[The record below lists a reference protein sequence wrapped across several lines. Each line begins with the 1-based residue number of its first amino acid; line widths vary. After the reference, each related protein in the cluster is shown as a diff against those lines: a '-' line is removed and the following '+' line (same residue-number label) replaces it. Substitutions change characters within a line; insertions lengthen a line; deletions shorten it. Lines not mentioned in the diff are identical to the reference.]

1 MFNKSFGAPFG
12 GGTGGFGASS
22 TFGQQNTGF
31 GTTGGFG
38 SSAFG
43 TTNNTGG
50 GLFGTTQNKPGGL
63 FGSNTFSQP
72 VTSSTSSGF
81 GFGATSGTSN
91 SLFGST
97 NTGGGGLFSQ
107 QNNAFGANKPATFG
121 NFGTSTSSGGLFG
134 TTNTASN
141 PFGGASGSLFG
152 SSSFTA
158 APPGTTIKFN
168 PPTGSDTMVK
178 SGVTASINTK
188 HQCIT
193 AMKEYENKSLEELR
207 FEDYQAG
214 RKGPSNPMAA
224 GTGGLF
230 GAAATAAPST
240 GTGLFGSS
248 APNTGFS
255 FGQNKTTFGTSSS
268 KDDMS
273 ASELSPSC
281 CTVWPSSTSSLDSSK
296 SEYPSTILSKIL
308 SASLSP
314 LLPQEWKTGVC
325 TGAFSTTTGGLFG
338 QPPQQ
343 QQQQQGSSLFKPFGS
358 ATTTQNTGFSFGNT
372 NTMGQ
377 PNTSSMGLFGN
388 TAPSQAGGLFGNTNT
403 STATGFGT
411 GTGLFGQPNAGFG
424 NNLFGNKPAGFG
436 TTTTSAPP
444 FGTGTGLFGNKPT
457 LTLGTNTN
465 TSTIGFGATGTGG
478 SLFGNKTAATGLGT
492 GLGTFFGGAV
502 GTGQTSLFGNNQ
514 NKLGSTLGSV
524 STFGTG
530 CFNTG
535 ASTLNFGAPQ
545 QPVALTDQSAAA
557 AQQAV
562 LQQQISALAYSP
574 FGDSPLFRNPLSD
587 PKKKEERLKPT
598 NPAAQKALTTPTQ
611 YKLTPRPATRVCPK
625 ALSSSGSSKSQ
636 LFDGLDD
643 DDEPSF
649 NNGAFMPRKSI
660 KKLVLKNLNN
670 SSLYNNSVNRETDD
684 LASPSE
690 YPQNGLCLSVDGET
704 REVTVDRSVKDDLE
718 VSKFYTNPITKPVP
732 HAQPSLLLQD
742 TITEFNMRGA
752 SRYRSGLEANSEE
765 ISLVEDSIQE
775 ERDEELEARRPPH
788 PAGIVLGRVGYYT
801 IPTMEELGKTL
812 NENGECIVENFT
824 VGRKGYG
831 SVFFPGEVNLT
842 NMNLDDIVYFR
853 RKEII
858 VYPDDKDKPPVGEG
872 LNRRAEVTLDGVW
885 PNDKTTCCQIKSP
898 ERLIEMNYE
907 GRLEAASRKQGARFL
922 EYRPETGSWVFE
934 VAHFS
939 KYGLQESDEEE
950 EVPPSKVDLKKLKT
964 GIPSGIQQLPLTQQ
978 QMPPK
983 AQSTAVL
990 ELLSHVSE
998 LDSDMADI
1006 TQELPVDSVLGEED
1020 GERTSFDENKLRAET
1035 PAEHEPVSASSQIA
1049 SSMGINPHTLQI
1061 MKASLFTEDDEC
1073 DPFQENGSSKLLKD
1087 VASPKVLLS
1096 GIGRASIGGLLQAKF
1111 TSGGGLFSQ
1120 LPEAP
1125 FGVMPQK
1132 LGKTLV
1138 SEAPW
1143 PSLGPSFLLPPPP
1156 PEPTLRTVG
1165 ARRLGGPVPLE
1176 SSITVGK
1183 GRLLM
1188 DAALF
1193 KGRSFRVGWGP
1204 NWTLVHCGDQ
1214 ISITE
1219 AMKEQ
1224 AAESMGLGFLPKP
1237 TKSKPITES
1246 LFKVLVEQAVG
1257 LELKESAESLALY
1270 HRPLEIGLKHSTIN
1284 TDDPCPY
1291 IQPARGVDALHEY
1304 AEWIVEV
1311 NKDTGAGDAVLAH
1324 WRQVWTLCTA
1334 LWGRLSDQEVESE
1347 QNSDYQQQLERR
1359 RSFSHW
1365 LSESAAECIEEEV
1378 GLALQRNHAKAVF
1391 SYLTGHCISKA
1402 CELAQKSGDHRLSL
1416 ILSQAVG
1423 SQYCRDLLAL
1433 QLSDWNR
1440 MQTDSFIEE
1449 ERLRIFALLAGK
1461 PVWQST
1467 DCCVNVCSELDWKR
1481 CVAVHLWYMLPPTAS
1496 VADAL
1501 AKYEAA
1507 FQGSEEG
1514 IKYACHPLPP
1524 YVDEIEL
1531 LGLDEEMEENVSK
1544 KQLYNIC
1551 FHLLKLYSDRH
1562 YSLQQLLDPSTVT
1575 IDRLDYRLSWHLWNV
1590 LQALNY
1596 NHLSTSC
1603 QGLLHTSYAAQ
1614 LESAGLWEMAIFV
1627 LLHIPDSG
1635 RRESAVREMLN
1646 LHCSLE
1652 GTEESMEKERFLTE
1666 KLLIPIQWIHQAKA
1680 IRACREGDKHREAL
1694 HLYRA
1699 GHWNHCHQLVIQHL
1713 ASDCIINDNHKYLL
1727 EFLEGL
1733 AVPERSVQI
1742 QGWATSGRVYLD
1754 YIHVI
1759 QTLQDIQQTESPG
1772 YELERLHT
1780 EVTSLCG
1787 RIELLPGSKAK
1798 DRLSQSEMAK
1808 RVANILRVV
1817 SSLQQGGEGTTDPRH
1832 IPLCQLAPHIG
1843 RLPMPEDYA
1852 LEELRS
1858 LTQSYLQEFVVS
1870 H

>member
-1 MFNKSFGAPFG
+1 ERF
-12 GGTGGFGASS
+12 SS
-22 TFGQQNTGF
+22 IRMLYLVNSVICIKICVCPQ
-31 GTTGGFG
+31 
-38 SSAFG
+38 
-43 TTNNTGG
+43 
-50 GLFGTTQNKPGGL
+50 GGL
-63 FGSNTFSQP
+63 FGSSTFSQP

-97 NTGGGGLFSQ
+97 NPGGGGLFSQ
-107 QNNAFGANKPATFG
+107 QNNAFGANKPASFG
-121 NFGTSTSSGGLFG
+121 TFGTSTSSGGLFG
-134 TTNTASN
+134 TTNTTSN
-141 PFGGASGSLFG
+141 PFGVTSGSLFG
-152 SSSFTA
+152 TSSFTA

-168 PPTGSDTMVK
+168 PLTGSDTMVK
-178 SGVTASINTK
+178 GGVTTSINTK

-207 FEDYQAG
+207 LEDYQAG

-230 GAAATAAPST
+230 GAAAATATPST

-248 APNTGFS
+248 TPNAGFS
-255 FGQNKTTFGTSSS
+255 FGQNKTSFGTS
-268 KDDMS
+268 
-273 ASELSPSC
+273 
-281 CTVWPSSTSSLDSSK
+281 
-296 SEYPSTILSKIL
+296 
-308 SASLSP
+308 
-314 LLPQEWKTGVC
+314 
-325 TGAFSTTTGGLFG
+325 TGAFGTTTGSLFG
-338 QPPQQ
+338 QPQQ
-343 QQQQQGSSLFKPFGS
+343 QHLFKPFGS
-358 ATTTQNTGFSFGNT
+358 ATTTQNNAFSFGNT
-372 NTMGQ
+372 
-377 PNTSSMGLFGN
+377 SSMGMFGN
-388 TAPSQAGGLFGNTNT
+388 TAASQAGGLFGNTNT
-403 STATGFGT
+403 STAAGFGT
-411 GTGLFGQPNAGFG
+411 GMFGQTNTGFG
-424 NNLFGNKPAGFG
+424 NVG
-436 TTTTSAPP
+436 TQK
-444 FGTGTGLFGNKPT
+444 FQYI
-457 LTLGTNTN
+457 
-465 TSTIGFGATGTGG
+465 STQMSMLVYFKGFGATGTGG
-478 SLFGNKTAATGLGT
+478 GLFGNKTATTGLGT
-492 GLGTFFGGAV
+492 GLGTGFGGAV

-514 NKLGSTLGSV
+514 NKLGSTLGSLG
-524 STFGTG
+524 TFGTG
-530 CFNTG
+530 GFNTG
-535 ASTLNFGAPQ
+535 ANTLNFGAPQ
-545 QPVALTDQSAAA
+545 QPVALTDPNASA

-562 LQQQISALAYSP
+562 LQQQINALAYSP

-611 YKLTPRPATRVCPK
+611 YKLTPRPATRVRPK

-643 DDEPSF
+643 NEPSL

-670 SSLYNNSVNRETDD
+670 SSLYNSPVNREADD

-690 YPQNGLCLSVDGET
+690 YPQNGLSLSMDGET
-704 REVTVDRSVKDDLE
+704 REVTVERSGEDDLE
-718 VSKFYTNPITKPVP
+718 VSKFYTNPITKPIP
-732 HAQPSLLLQD
+732 HAQPSPLLQD
-742 TITEFNMRGA
+742 TISEFNMRGTA
-752 SRYRSGLEANSEE
+752 SHRNGLEASSED
-765 ISLVEDSIQE
+765 ISLAEDSIQE
-775 ERDEELEARRPPH
+775 ERDEELEALRPPH
-788 PAGIVLGRVGYYT
+788 PAGIVLSRVGYYT
-801 IPTMEELGKTL
+801 IPSMEELGRML

-831 SVFFPGEVNLT
+831 SVFFSGEVNLT
-842 NMNLDDIVYFR
+842 DMNLDEIVHFR

-885 PNDKTTCCQIKSP
+885 PNDKTTCSQIKSL
-898 ERLIEMNYE
+898 ERLTEMNYE

-950 EVPPSKVDLKKLKT
+950 EVPPAKLDLKKLKT
-964 GIPSGIQQLPLTQQ
+964 GVPPGIPQLPLTQQ
-978 QMPPK
+978 QMAPQ

-990 ELLSHVSE
+990 ELLSRVSE

-1006 TQELPVDSVLGEED
+1006 TQEHLADSVLGEED
-1020 GERTSFDENKLRAET
+1020 GERTLEEKLRSET

-1061 MKASLFTEDDEC
+1061 MKASLFAEDDEC
-1073 DPFQENGSSKLLKD
+1073 DLFQEHGSSKLIQD

-1096 GIGRASIGGLLQAKF
+1096 GAGRQSIGALLQTKF

-1125 FGVMPQK
+1125 FSGIPQK
-1132 LGKTLV
+1132 LSKSLA
-1138 SEAPW
+1138 SESPW
-1143 PSLGPSFLLPPPP
+1143 PLLGPSFLLPAPA

-1176 SSITVGK
+1176 SSITLGK

-1193 KGRSFRVGWGP
+1193 RGRSFRVGWGP

-1214 ISITE
+1214 LSVTE
-1219 AMKEQ
+1219 TMKEQ
-1224 AAESMGLGFLPKP
+1224 SAEIMGFGFLPKP

-1246 LFKVLVEQAVG
+1246 PFKVRMEQVVG
-1257 LELKESAESLALY
+1257 LEPKQSAESLALY

-1284 TDDPCPY
+1284 TEDYCPF
-1291 IQPARGVDALHEY
+1291 IQPAKGVDALHGY
-1304 AEWIVEV
+1304 AEWIMEV
-1311 NKDTGAGDAVLAH
+1311 NKDIRGGDACLAH
-1324 WRQVWTLCTA
+1324 WRQVWTLCAA
-1334 LWGRLSDQEVESE
+1334 LWGRLGDRDVETE
-1347 QNSDYQQQLERR
+1347 QYSDYQQQLERR

-1365 LSESAAECIEEEV
+1365 LSECAAECIEEEV
-1378 GLALQRNHAKAVF
+1378 GRALQRSHAEAIF

-1402 CELAQKSGDHRLSL
+1402 CKLSQKSGDHRLAL
-1416 ILSQAVG
+1416 LLSQAVG
-1423 SQYCRDLLAL
+1423 SQFCRDLLAL
-1433 QLSDWNR
+1433 QLSDWNN

-1449 ERLRIFALLAGK
+1449 DRLRIFALLAGK

-1467 DCCVNVCSELDWKR
+1467 DSCINVCSELDWKR

-1501 AKYEAA
+1501 AKYESA
-1507 FQGSEEG
+1507 FQGSEEV
-1514 IKYACHPLPP
+1514 KRYACPPLPP
-1524 YVDEIEL
+1524 YVDELEL
-1531 LGLDEEMEENVSK
+1531 LGLDEEMDETESK
-1544 KQLYNIC
+1544 KPLFDIC
-1551 FHLLKLYSDRH
+1551 FHLLKLYSDRFVIVH
-1562 YSLQQLLDPSTVT
+1562 YTLQQLLDPSTVT
-1575 IDRLDYRLSWHLWNV
+1575 ADHLDYRLSWHLWNV

-1596 NHLSTSC
+1596 NHLSTPC
-1603 QGLLHTSYAAQ
+1603 QGLLHASYAAQ
-1614 LESAGLWEMAIFV
+1614 LESVGLWEMAIFV

-1652 GTEESMEKERFLTE
+1652 ETEESMEKEQFLTE

-1680 IRACREGDKHREAL
+1680 IRACREGDKRSEAL
-1694 HLYRA
+1694 HLYKA
-1699 GHWNHCHQLVIQHL
+1699 GHWNHCHRLVIQHL

-1733 AVPERSVQI
+1733 AVPERSVKI
-1742 QGWATSGRVYLD
+1742 QDWDISGRVYLD

-1759 QTLQDIQQTESPG
+1759 QTLQDIQQVFFPG

-1780 EVTSLCG
+1780 EVTSLCS
-1787 RIELLPGSKAK
+1787 RIERLPCSKAK
-1798 DRLSQSEMAK
+1798 DRLAQSEMAK

-1817 SSLQQGGEGTTDPRH
+1817 LSLQQGGEGTPDPRH

-1858 LTQSYLQEFVVS
+1858 LTQSYLQEYVIS

>member
-12 GGTGGFGASS
+12 GGTGGFGTTS

-31 GTTGGFG
+31 GATGGFG

-50 GLFGTTQNKPGGL
+50 LFGTTQNKPGGL
-63 FGSNTFSQP
+63 FGSSTFSQP

-121 NFGTSTSSGGLFG
+121 TFGTSTSSGGLFG
-134 TTNTASN
+134 TTNTTSN
-141 PFGGASGSLFG
+141 PFGGTSGSLFG
-152 SSSFTA
+152 SSNFTA

-178 SGVTASINTK
+178 GGVTTSINTK

-207 FEDYQAG
+207 LEDYQAG

-230 GAAATAAPST
+230 GAAATATPST
-240 GTGLFGSS
+240 GTGLFGPST
-248 APNTGFS
+248 PNTGFS
-255 FGQNKTTFGTSSS
+255 FGQNKTSFGTS
-268 KDDMS
+268 
-273 ASELSPSC
+273 
-281 CTVWPSSTSSLDSSK
+281 
-296 SEYPSTILSKIL
+296 
-308 SASLSP
+308 
-314 LLPQEWKTGVC
+314 TG
-325 TGAFSTTTGGLFG
+325 GFGTTTGSLFG
-338 QPPQQ
+338 QPQQQQQQ

-358 ATTTQNTGFSFGNT
+358 ATTTQNNTFSFGNS
-372 NTMGQ
+372 
-377 PNTSSMGLFGN
+377 SSMVSSSRCSKS
-388 TAPSQAGGLFGNTNT
+388 ASQAGGLFGNTNT

-411 GTGLFGQPNAGFG
+411 GIFGQTNTGFG
-424 NNLFGNKPAGFG
+424 NVGTQNLFGNKPAGFG
-436 TTTTSAPP
+436 TTTTTSAPS
-444 FGTGTGLFGNKPT
+444 FGTGTGLFANKPT
-457 LTLGTNTN
+457 LTLGANTN
-465 TSTIGFGATGTGG
+465 TSTFGFGATGTGG
-478 SLFGNKTAATGLGT
+478 GLFGNKTAMTGLGT
-492 GLGTFFGGAV
+492 GLGTGFGGAV

-524 STFGTG
+524 GTFGTG
-530 CFNTG
+530 GFNTG
-535 ASTLNFGAPQ
+535 ANTLNFGAPQ
-545 QPVALTDQSAAA
+545 QPVALTDPNASA

-562 LQQQISALAYSP
+562 LQQQINALAYSP

-611 YKLTPRPATRVCPK
+611 YKLTPRPATRVRPK

-643 DDEPSF
+643 DEPSL

-670 SSLYNNSVNRETDD
+670 SSLYNNSVNREADD

-690 YPQNGLCLSVDGET
+690 YPQNGLSLSIDERET
-704 REVTVDRSVKDDLE
+704 REVTMERSEEDDLE
-718 VSKFYTNPITKPVP
+718 VSKFYTNPITKPIP
-732 HAQPSLLLQD
+732 HAQPSPLLQD
-742 TITEFNMRGA
+742 TISEFNMRGVA
-752 SRYRSGLEANSEE
+752 SHRNGLEASSED
-765 ISLVEDSIQE
+765 ISLAEDSIQE
-775 ERDEELEARRPPH
+775 ERDEELEAQKPPH
-788 PAGIVLGRVGYYT
+788 PAGMVLTRVGYYT
-801 IPTMEELGKTL
+801 IPSMEELGRML

-831 SVFFPGEVNLT
+831 SVFFSGEVNLT
-842 NMNLDDIVYFR
+842 NMNLDEIVHFR

-858 VYPDDKDKPPVGEG
+858 VYPNDKDKPSVGEG

-885 PNDKTTCCQIKSP
+885 PNDKTACSQIKSP
-898 ERLIEMNYE
+898 ERLTEMNYE

-950 EVPPSKVDLKKLKT
+950 EAPPTKLELKKLKT
-964 GIPSGIQQLPLTQQ
+964 GVPPVIPQLPLTQQ
-978 QMPPK
+978 QMSPQ

-990 ELLSHVSE
+990 ELHSHVSE
-998 LDSDMADI
+998 LDRDMADI
-1006 TQELPVDSVLGEED
+1006 TQEHPADSVLGEGD
-1020 GERTSFDENKLRAET
+1020 GKRTLEENKLRSET
-1035 PAEHEPVSASSQIA
+1035 PAERKPVSASSQIA
-1049 SSMGINPHTLQI
+1049 SSMGINPHTLQ
-1061 MKASLFTEDDEC
+1061 ASLFAEDDEC
-1073 DPFQENGSSKLLKD
+1073 DLFQEHGSSKLIQD
-1087 VASPKVLLS
+1087 VASPEVLLS
-1096 GIGRASIGGLLQAKF
+1096 GAGRQS
-1111 TSGGGLFSQ
+1111 S
-1120 LPEAP
+1120 
-1125 FGVMPQK
+1125 M
-1132 LGKTLV
+1132 
-1138 SEAPW
+1138 
-1143 PSLGPSFLLPPPP
+1143 
-1156 PEPTLRTVG
+1156 
-1165 ARRLGGPVPLE
+1165 LGGPVPVE
-1176 SSITVGK
+1176 SSITLGK

-1193 KGRSFRVGWGP
+1193 RGRSFRVGWGP

-1214 ISITE
+1214 ITVTE

-1224 AAESMGLGFLPKP
+1224 SAEIMRFSFLPKP

-1246 LFKVLVEQAVG
+1246 PFKVHIEQVVG
-1257 LELKESAESLALY
+1257 LKPKQSAESLALY
-1270 HRPLEIGLKHSTIN
+1270 HKPLEIGLKHSTIN
-1284 TDDPCPY
+1284 MEHSCPF
-1291 IQPARGVDALHEY
+1291 IQPAKGVDALHGY

-1311 NKDTGAGDAVLAH
+1311 NKDIGGGDAGLAH
-1324 WRQVWTLCTA
+1324 WRQVWTLCAA
-1334 LWGRLSDQEVESE
+1334 LFGHLDDLDVETE
-1347 QNSDYQQQLERR
+1347 QYSDYQQQLERR

-1365 LSESAAECIEEEV
+1365 LSECAAECIEEEV
-1378 GLALQRNHAKAVF
+1378 GRALQRNHAEAIF
-1391 SYLTGHCISKA
+1391 RYLTCHCISKA
-1402 CELAQKSGDHRLSL
+1402 CKLSQKSGEDHRLAL
-1416 ILSQAVG
+1416 LLSQALG
-1423 SQYCRDLLAL
+1423 SQFCRDLLAL
-1433 QLSDWNR
+1433 QLSDWNS
-1440 MQTDSFIEE
+1440 MQTYSFIEE
-1449 ERLRIFALLAGK
+1449 ERLQIFALLAGK

-1467 DCCVNVCSELDWKR
+1467 DGCINVCSELDWKR
-1481 CVAVHLWYMLPPTAS
+1481 CVAVHLWYMMPPTAS
-1496 VADAL
+1496 VADIL
-1501 AKYEAA
+1501 SKYESA
-1507 FQGSEEG
+1507 FQGSEEV
-1514 IKYACHPLPP
+1514 KRYACPPLPP
-1524 YVDEIEL
+1524 YIDEVEL
-1531 LGLDEEMEENVSK
+1531 LGLDEEMDETDSK
-1544 KQLYNIC
+1544 KPLYDIC

-1562 YSLQQLLDPSTVT
+1562 YSLQQLLDPSTLT
-1575 IDRLDYRLSWHLWNV
+1575 ADHLDYWLSWHLWNV

-1603 QGLLHTSYAAQ
+1603 QGLLHASYASQ
-1614 LESAGLWEMAIFV
+1614 LENAGLWEKAIFV

-1635 RRESAVREMLN
+1635 RRESAVREMIN

-1652 GTEESMEKERFLTE
+1652 ETEESMEKEQFLTE
-1666 KLLIPIQWIHQAKA
+1666 KLLIPIQWIHHAKA
-1680 IRACREGDKHREAL
+1680 IRACREGDKCSEAL
-1694 HLYRA
+1694 HLYKA
-1699 GHWNHCHQLVIQHL
+1699 GHWNHCQRLVIQHL

-1742 QGWATSGRVYLD
+1742 QDWNTSGRVFLD

-1759 QTLQDIQQTESPG
+1759 QTLQDIQQVSCC

-1780 EVTSLCG
+1780 EVTSLCS
-1787 RIELLPGSKAK
+1787 RIERLPCSKAK
-1798 DRLSQSEMAK
+1798 DRLAQSEMAK
-1808 RVANILRVV
+1808 CVANILRVV
-1817 SSLQQGGEGTTDPRH
+1817 LSLQQGGEGTPDPRH
-1832 IPLCQLAPHIG
+1832 IPLCQLAPYIG
-1843 RLPMPEDYA
+1843 RLPLPEDYA

-1858 LTQSYLQEFVVS
+1858 LTQS
-1870 H
+1870 

>member
-12 GGTGGFGASS
+12 AGTGGFGASS
-22 TFGQQNTGF
+22 TFGQQNAGF
-31 GTTGGFG
+31 GAAGGFG

-43 TTNNTGG
+43 TTNNTAG

-63 FGSNTFSQP
+63 FGANTFSQP

-97 NTGGGGLFSQ
+97 NPGGGGLFSQ
-107 QNNAFGANKPATFG
+107 QNNAFGTNKPATFG
-121 NFGTSTSSGGLFG
+121 TFGTSTSTGGLFG

-152 SSSFTA
+152 SSFTA

-178 SGVTASINTK
+178 SGVTANINTK

-230 GAAATAAPST
+230 GAAATATPST
-240 GTGLFGSS
+240 GTGLFGAS

-255 FGQNKTTFGTSSS
+255 FGQNKTAFGTS
-268 KDDMS
+268 
-273 ASELSPSC
+273 
-281 CTVWPSSTSSLDSSK
+281 
-296 SEYPSTILSKIL
+296 
-308 SASLSP
+308 
-314 LLPQEWKTGVC
+314 

-338 QPPQQ
+338 QPQQQQ

-358 ATTTQNTGFSFGNT
+358 ATTTQNTGFSFGNP

-524 STFGTG
+524 GMFGSG

-611 YKLTPRPATRVCPK
+611 YKLTPRPATRVRPK

-643 DDEPSF
+643 DDEPSL

-670 SSLYNNSVNRETDD
+670 SSLYNNSVNRETYD

-690 YPQNGLCLSVDGET
+690 YPQNGLCLSVDEGET
-704 REVTVDRSVKDDLE
+704 REVTVDRSGEDDLE

-732 HAQPSLLLQD
+732 HSQPSPLLQD
-742 TITEFNMRGA
+742 TITEFKMRGA
-752 SRYRSGLEANSEE
+752 SSYHNGLEASSEE
-765 ISLVEDSIQE
+765 ISLVEDSFQE
-775 ERDEELEARRPPH
+775 ERDEELEAQRLPH
-788 PAGIVLGRVGYYT
+788 PAGIVLDRVGYYT
-801 IPTMEELGKTL
+801 IPTMEELGKML

-858 VYPDDKDKPPVGEG
+858 VYPDDKDKPLAGEG

-885 PNDKTTCCQIKSP
+885 PNDKTTCSQIKIP

-950 EVPPSKVDLKKLKT
+950 VPPSKVDLKKLKT

-978 QMPPK
+978 QMPPQ

-990 ELLSHVSE
+990 DLLSHVSE

-1006 TQELPVDSVLGEED
+1006 TQEPPVDSVLGEED
-1020 GERTSFDENKLRAET
+1020 GESCNKQRAEET
-1035 PAEHEPVSASSQIA
+1035 PEHEPVSASSQIA

-1073 DPFQENGSSKLLKD
+1073 EPFQENGSSK
-1087 VASPKVLLS
+1087 VLLS
-1096 GIGRASIGGLLQAKF
+1096 GIGRTSIGGLLQAKF
-1111 TSGGGLFSQ
+1111 TLGGGLFSQ
-1120 LPEAP
+1120 LTEAP
-1125 FGVMPQK
+1125 FGGIPQK
-1132 LGKTLV
+1132 LGKTV
-1138 SEAPW
+1138 ASEAPW
-1143 PSLGPSFLLPPPP
+1143 PSFGPSFLLLPPP
-1156 PEPTLRTVG
+1156 PEPILRTVG

-1224 AAESMGLGFLPKP
+1224 AAEIMGFGFLPKP
-1237 TKSKPITES
+1237 TKSKHDPGMIQS
-1246 LFKVLVEQAVG
+1246 LFKVLVEQVVG
-1257 LELKESAESLALY
+1257 LEHKESAESLALY
-1270 HRPLEIGLKHSTIN
+1270 HKPLEIGLKHSTIN
-1284 TDDPCPY
+1284 TEEPCPY

-1311 NKDTGAGDAVLAH
+1311 NKDTGAEDAGLAH
-1324 WRQVWTLCTA
+1324 WRQVWTLCAA
-1334 LWGRLSDQEVESE
+1334 LWGRLNDQEVESE

-1365 LSESAAECIEEEV
+1365 LSESAARCIEEEV
-1378 GLALQRNHAKAVF
+1378 GLALQRNHVEAVF

-1416 ILSQAVG
+1416 MLSQAVG

-1449 ERLRIFALLAGK
+1449 ERLRIFTLLAGK

-1467 DCCVNVCSELDWKR
+1467 DSCINVCSELDWKR
-1481 CVAVHLWYMLPPTAS
+1481 CVAVHLWYMLPSTAS
-1496 VADAL
+1496 VSDAL

-1514 IKYACHPLPP
+1514 KKYACHPLPP

-1531 LGLDEEMEENVSK
+1531 LGLDEEMEESESK
-1544 KQLYNIC
+1544 KQLYDIC

-1627 LLHIPDSG
+1627 LLHIHDSG
-1635 RRESAVREMLN
+1635 CRESAVREILN

-1652 GTEESMEKERFLTE
+1652 ETEESMEKERFLTE

-1680 IRACREGDKHREAL
+1680 IHACREGDKHREAL

-1699 GHWNHCHQLVIQHL
+1699 GHWNQCHQLVIQHL

-1817 SSLQQGGEGTTDPRH
+1817 LSLQQGGEGTPDPRH

-1858 LTQSYLQEFVVS
+1858 LTQSYLQEYVVS